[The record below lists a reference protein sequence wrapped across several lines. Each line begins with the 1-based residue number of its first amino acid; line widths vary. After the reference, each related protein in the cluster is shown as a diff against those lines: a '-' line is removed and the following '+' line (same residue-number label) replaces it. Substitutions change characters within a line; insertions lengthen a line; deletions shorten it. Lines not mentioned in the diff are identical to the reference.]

1 MRPWNENMLET
12 LQDCEENSNLISST
26 SVMIDQALKR
36 VNNVVAEQRVYA
48 L

>member
-1 MRPWNENMLET
+1 MLET

-26 SVMIDQALKR
+26 SVMIDQTLKR
-36 VNNVVAEQRVYA
+36 VNNVVDTADVTAEQRVYA

>member
-1 MRPWNENMLET
+1 MLET

-36 VNNVVAEQRVYA
+36 VDNVVDTAYVTAEQRVYA